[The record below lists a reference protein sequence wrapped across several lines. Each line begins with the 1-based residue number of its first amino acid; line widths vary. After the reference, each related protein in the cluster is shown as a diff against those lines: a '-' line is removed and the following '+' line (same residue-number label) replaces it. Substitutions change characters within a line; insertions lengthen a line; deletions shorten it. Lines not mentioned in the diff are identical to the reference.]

1 MPALLCLA
9 VYSDGK
15 MLPCSFF
22 LPLTRFTFF
31 LFSVLYTALDWK
43 LCVFHCF
50 FYSFFFCCLHIHRYI
65 HLFDFILYFLRF
77 IEYTFVKINEI
88 AIGITRLC
96 LSLQVWKKKFY
107 GGRTISLYLCIQYV
121 YFSIIM
127 WLIVN
132 FSLSSCKSKIRFL

>member
-22 LPLTRFTFF
+22 FLSLALLFFCF
-31 LFSVLYTALDWK
+31 LFYTRLWIENYVYFI
-43 LCVFHCF
+43 VF
-50 FYSFFFCCLHIHRYI
+50 STVFFFCCLHIHRYI